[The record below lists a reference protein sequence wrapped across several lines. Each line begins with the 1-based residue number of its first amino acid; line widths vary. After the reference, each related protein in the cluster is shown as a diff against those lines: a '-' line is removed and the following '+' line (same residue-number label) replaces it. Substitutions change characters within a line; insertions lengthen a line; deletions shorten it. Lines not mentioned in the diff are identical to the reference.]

1 MIGIYVHNSI
11 GIPYADAIVEGGKT
25 VETRTRDV
33 LGRFV
38 GKTVA
43 IVRTRD
49 RHPAD
54 IVGIVHISHKKFCTK
69 EELDGM
75 RDKTCIPPG
84 SKFDCDGRGKWCY
97 FLDEYMRLLKP
108 IPLSEVKI
116 VKRNMSWV
124 EFEFK
129 EGE

>member
-11 GIPYADAIVEGGKT
+11 GVPYADDIVNGVKT

-38 GKTVA
+38 GEPVA

-54 IVGIVHISHKKFCTK
+54 IIGIVAIVHKKFCTK

-75 RDKTCIPPG
+75 RDETCIPPG
-84 SKFDCDGRGKWCY
+84 SKFDCNGKGKWCY
-97 FLDEYMRLLKP
+97 FLTNPMKLTTP
-108 IPLSEVKI
+108 IPLSDVKI
-116 VKRNMSWV
+116 IKRNMSWC
-124 EFEFK
+124 EFELK
-129 EGE
+129 GE

>member
-11 GIPYADAIVEGGKT
+11 GIPYADAIVNGSKT

-38 GKTVA
+38 GNCVA

-54 IVGIVHISHKKFCTK
+54 IVGVVHISHKKFCTK
-69 EELDGM
+69 DELDGM

-84 SKFDCDGRGKWCY
+84 SKFDCNGKGKWCY
-97 FLDEYMRLLKP
+97 FFDESMKMLKP
-108 IPLSEVKI
+108 IPLSDV
-116 VKRNMSWV
+116 VVVRRNMSWC
-124 EFEFK
+124 EFEMA
-129 EGE
+129 